1 MSFSAVDSISV
12 SNIDAASSTRTQ
24 TTTSTSPDEL
34 LLAVLGVLSMKDRAK
49 VRTVFK
55 KWNDLAKDHGTH
67 LEPLFV
73 DD

>member
-24 TTTSTSPDEL
+24 TTTSTLPDEL

-55 KWNDLAKDHGTH
+55 KWNDLAKDLGTH